1 MEKKRG
7 IVLKSISFLLHRT
20 SLIVIGIAVTLVV
33 VLGGRFELAS
43 AAQPNAE
50 LEIQKLTV
58 CYALG
63 IDAIGRGNLQE
74 GKNIWRDCFTQDAEF
89 TIKIP
94 IAGVVAQR
102 TGSDAWADYAYSV
115 FQGKG
120 YTATQHLMGSINVSV
135 LNANQATMSSYLY
148 ATQKLSETSV
158 DVANGTYEDEVV
170 KEDRRWKIRRRTLN
184 SIDSLNL
191 KSSTDLTGAT
201 QK

>member
-1 MEKKRG
+1 M
-7 IVLKSISFLLHRT
+7 KSIYFLLNRT
-20 SLIVIGIAVTLVV
+20 NLIVIALAATLVI

-43 AAQPNAE
+43 AAQPNDE

-63 IDAIGRGNLQE
+63 IDAIGSGKLQE
-74 GKNIWRDCFTQDAEF
+74 GKNIWRDCFTKDVEF
-89 TIKIP
+89 TIKSP
-94 IAGVVAQR
+94 AGGVLAQR
-102 TGSDAWADYAYSV
+102 TGSNAWADYAYSV

-135 LNANQATMSSYLY
+135 LNANQAKMSSYLY

-158 DVANGTYEDEVV
+158 NVNNGIYEDEVV
-170 KEDRRWKIRRRTLN
+170 KEYGRWKICRRTLTG
-184 SIDSLNL
+184 IAALTL
-191 KSSTDLTGAT
+191 KSSTDLTGAN